1 MTIRT
6 LLWRG
11 LDEPRM
17 EIVYADSLSRARG
30 TQIGISYELRW
41 RLDGPVLDLEVVGGR
56 SARVELGDADF
67 FDLQHSA
74 FFNSLP
80 AVGDGLIDGGPARD
94 YTMRFV
100 RVPALTAEP
109 YRQRYTPLGNRIVH
123 YSSAGFEADISYGD
137 DGYVDLYQ
145 DYLERIG

>member
-1 MTIRT
+1 M
-6 LLWRG
+6 LWRG

-17 EIVYADSLSRARG
+17 EIVYAESLDQAHG
-30 TQIGISYELRW
+30 TQIGISYELHW
-41 RLDGPVLDLEVVGGR
+41 RLHGPVLDLDVVGGG
-56 SARVELGDADF
+56 SAQVRLGDADF

-80 AVGDGLIDGGPARD
+80 AVRDGLLDGGPARD

-109 YRQRYTPLGNRIVH
+109 YRQRYTPLGNHVVH
-123 YSSAGFEADISYGD
+123 YSSAGYEADIRYGE

-145 DYLERIG
+145 GYLERIG

>member
-1 MTIRT
+1 MTTRT

-17 EIVYADSLSRARG
+17 EIVYAESLGHAYG

-41 RLDGPVLDLEVVGGR
+41 RLDGPVLDLEIVGGH
-56 SARVELGDADF
+56 SARVRLGDADF

-80 AVGDGLIDGGPARD
+80 AVRDGLLDGGLARD

-109 YRQRYTPLGNRIVH
+109 YRQRYTPLGNRAVH
-123 YSSAGFEADISYGD
+123 YSSAGFEADISYGE
-137 DGYVDLYQ
+137 DGYVNLYQ